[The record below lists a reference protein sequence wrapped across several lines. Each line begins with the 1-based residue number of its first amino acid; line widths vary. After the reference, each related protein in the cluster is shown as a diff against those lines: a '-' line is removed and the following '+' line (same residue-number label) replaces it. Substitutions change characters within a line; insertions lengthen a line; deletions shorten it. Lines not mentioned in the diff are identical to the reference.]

1 MSDYLT
7 GMNTPDNL
15 PRFDN
20 PLRGAGREP
29 LISILMRLQKNWIV
43 RMTSAM

>member
-15 PRFDN
+15 PRFDK
-20 PLRGAGREP
+20 PVTWGGPGAIDFNFDA
-29 LISILMRLQKNWIV
+29 LAKNWIV